1 MHEKTAYHALGS
13 ISASSGRHSES
24 IGDLRYYAAL
34 SPNDSAKVQEDY
46 EKATMGFN
54 IISGLTL
61 SYSTSFPSAFLP
73 HVNKL
78 KAKIYFFLL
87 SLCTHILNA
96 QKLLIQKK
104 KRKINMHL
112 NLVYVSQLHP
122 QICIRAGPN
131 DCRRWRRHGSLTA
144 SFYAGSVCVCVHVCA
159 LVRLCACVRPEEQS
173 QKTPSAWARFF
184 THHCLRILLGQL
196 CVHCALLCYTTPTDD
211 LEICRY

>member
-1 MHEKTAYHALGS
+1 MHEKTAYHNLVLGS
-13 ISASSGRHSES
+13 ISASSGRHSEL

-46 EKATMGFN
+46 EKATMGFS

-61 SYSTSFPSAFLP
+61 SYSTSFLSAFIP
-73 HVNKL
+73 HINKL

-87 SLCTHILNA
+87 SLCMHILNA
-96 QKLLIQKK
+96 QKLLIQIKK

-122 QICIRAGPN
+122 QIFAP
-131 DCRRWRRHGSLTA
+131 DLMTTA
-144 SFYAGSVCVCVHVCA
+144 DGGATAHLKLLFTLDVCVHVCA
-159 LVRLCACVRPEEQS
+159 RVRLCACVRPEEQS

-211 LEICRY
+211 LEIWHY